1 MSMNR
6 RPQTGLLALSGVL
19 LLLSALAHALAGWPP
34 IARDLLASGV
44 PTELIAGLRVGWY
57 FGSAAMLAFAA
68 IALHGAYAVW
78 REQPAPLS
86 ALRLIGL
93 TYLGFGLAAF
103 VYRDFNS
110 HFLTFMVLG
119 VLLLAAA
126 SGPQGASKSR
136 DSGKR
141 SLS

>member
-6 RPQTGLLALSGVL
+6 RLQTGLLGLSGVL
-19 LLLSALAHALAGWPP
+19 VLSSALAHALAGWPSM
-34 IARDLLASGV
+34 ARGLFASGAPV
-44 PTELIAGLRVGWY
+44 ELIAALRVGWY

-78 REQPAPLS
+78 QEQPAALT

-110 HFLTFMVLG
+110 HFLGFMVLG
-119 VLLLAAA
+119 ALLLTAAW
-126 SGPQGASKSR
+126 GPQGASKSR
-136 DSGKR
+136 GSGKR
-141 SLS
+141 ALL